1 MPWKKGQCGNPKGAG
16 PGRPKIAD
24 SMVLLDIKQ
33 AARAH
38 CNEAIERLAEHMRSK
53 DERVSMLACIAM
65 IERGYGKPEQ
75 RSDSAVV
82 HKFAVV
88 PEVME
93 EAEWLERRGQP
104 KPRLLPP
111 PDDDPE
117 RELN

>member
-1 MPWKKGQCGNPKGAG
+1 
-16 PGRPKIAD
+16 
-24 SMVLLDIKQ
+24 MVTFNIKQ
-33 AARAH
+33 VARAH
-38 CNEAIERLAEHMRSK
+38 CKEAVERLAALMRSK
-53 DERVSMLACIAM
+53 DERVSLAACVAI

-75 RSDSAVV
+75 RTDSAVV

-117 RELN
+117 REPGE